1 MAKREYVERG
11 IAIIPKG
18 TTKIDKN
25 AFNNS
30 TWLECVVIPLGVTE
44 IGECA
49 FENCTSLTTVI
60 LPFSVERI
68 DVNAFDGCSALT
80 TIYVPADRYVH
91 YNTHFPH
98 LSGKIAPDGN
108 LQWRE
113 ACRRVLAASV
123 NPMPCMEIVKMIIE
137 KGYRIDLSGTPRGGV
152 DSVMKKG
159 IMEGWIENPETSY
172 YKLVG
177 TPVTPIVGGT
187 VSRVAPVVEEPC
199 DLYDPSDSNYKKISD
214 FIELSD
220 LSKLE
225 REELELLELIVN
237 FRLPLEMGEVCFAG
251 ILNKLEV
258 VISEEKKK
266 RTQLIDKALLEKKLD
281 KLRGKIARLE
291 RDIANGDT
299 LNDQDYS
306 LLERMK
312 SVVNK
317 AGNLPSTSDET
328 VESTYLLLGEFI
340 IEKGEKSKVV
350 IYYQNIRN
358 SYLGNYQV
366 LPAVFVHEMFHA
378 WNYIKAE
385 RKSRSVLAID
395 EPMVEFASLYF
406 LKELEAFTSS
416 ESHLLHDKVLDV
428 YWEGEKL
435 VMNKQLSIGDV
446 AAYGFGYYLFNE
458 LGERKGD
465 SREWIETYSKKSA
478 SIKGSNKFV
487 KQVENALIPI
497 YPFMSEAEVMEWF
510 EKIIFARQSMIV
522 TAGKSVATKV
532 GLDVSLRDL
541 VLACIEMIGRKDFKA
556 DELYAFKP
564 IFEVCVPK
572 CQNLESALKQQLDEL
587 VQEGILEALAH
598 DFYSVK

>member
-1 MAKREYVERG
+1 M
-11 IAIIPKG
+11 
-18 TTKIDKN
+18 
-25 AFNNS
+25 
-30 TWLECVVIPLGVTE
+30 IPLGVTE
-44 IGECA
+44 IGDCA
-49 FENCTSLTTVI
+49 FKGCTSLTTVI

-108 LQWRE
+108 LHWRE

-123 NPMPCMEIVKMIIE
+123 DPMHVMEIVKKIIE
-137 KGYRIDLSGTPRGGV
+137 KGYRIDLSDTPRGGV
-152 DSVMKKG
+152 DGVMKKG
-159 IMEGWIENPETSY
+159 IKESWIESPEKSY

-187 VSRVAPVVEEPC
+187 VARVAPVVVRPC
-199 DLYDPSDSNYKKISD
+199 FSYSPSDPKYKQASD
-214 FIELSD
+214 FVDSEVLSD
-220 LSKLE
+220 LEK
-225 REELELLELIVN
+225 ELLKLIVN
-237 FRLPLEMGEVCFAG
+237 FRLPLVNGEVCFAD
-251 ILNKLEV
+251 I
-258 VISEEKKK
+258 
-266 RTQLIDKALLEKKLD
+266 IDKLNLKVEIAENKDPRLQAIDRAILEKKLD

-328 VESTYLLLGEFI
+328 VESTYRLLGEFI
-340 IEKGEKSKVV
+340 PPKKRGDNPKVV
-350 IYYQNIRN
+350 IYYKNIRD
-358 SYLGNYQV
+358 SYGEKSCYV
-366 LPAVFVHEMFHA
+366 MPAVFVHEMFHA
-378 WNYIKAE
+378 WNYFNAGK
-385 RKSRSVLAID
+385 KTRSVLAID

-416 ESHLLHDKVLDV
+416 ELHLLHDKVLDV

-458 LGERKGD
+458 LGERQGD

-522 TAGKSVATKV
+522 TAKKSAIAKV

-556 DELYAFKP
+556 DEFYAFAP
-564 IFEVCVPK
+564 IFKVCVPK
-572 CQNLESALKQQLDEL
+572 CQNLESALKQQLDNL
-587 VQEGILEALAH
+587 VEEGCLEALAH
-598 DFYSVK
+598 DCYSVK